1 MHILQTQKL
10 NPGVNAGTDQLL
22 TIMQQGTWN
31 GSAGPRNPTVPAGGW
46 KTRTLNPYILPK
58 KMQRK
63 WQAPSDEKLT
73 NRIKTDSSHTVKGQ
87 KEKGKRSIWS
97 ETTILIVSCWP
108 FHWTPVQDAWGQA
121 SAPARGHLQVADRPR
136 LGHSSHPEVPQQ
148 ESGRPGLASKCPGSI
163 RSPGLAEG
171 QRTPPRAPELFAQ
184 APQRPPAFLCTL
196 DRLWVSVGSLRLTC
210 QGDAGFESVCPASW
224 QVTLSGQFWH
234 VPSSRLTES
243 LLPGPGFQPSSV
255 MKTRVLN
262 LSNKLAWRDLCNWLF
277 SPVFLL

>member
-184 APQRPPAFLCTL
+184 APSLPLYPRPTLGLC
-196 DRLWVSVGSLRLTC
+196 GI
-210 QGDAGFESVCPASW
+210 FE
-224 QVTLSGQFWH
+224 TH
-234 VPSSRLTES
+234 
-243 LLPGPGFQPSSV
+243 LPGRCWIWKCVSCLVTSHTVWAILARPLLTPN
-255 MKTRVLN
+255 RVPPPWPWVPAI
-262 LSNKLAWRDLCNWLF
+262 LSDENKG
-277 SPVFLL
+277 P

>member
-184 APQRPPAFLCTL
+184 APQ
-196 DRLWVSVGSLRLTC
+196 
-210 QGDAGFESVCPASW
+210 
-224 QVTLSGQFWH
+224 
-234 VPSSRLTES
+234 
-243 LLPGPGFQPSSV
+243 PSSV
-255 MKTRVLN
+255 PSTDSGSLWDLWDSPAREMLDLKVCVLP
-262 LSNKLAWRDLCNWLF
+262 RDKSHCLGNF
-277 SPVFLL
+277 GTSPPHA